1 MTIFNSLVLYFIIWW
16 LSIFLFLPIEISK
29 QRKLKK
35 GNDPGAPEDPKLK
48 KKFIYT
54 TLFAL
59 LVWTI
64 IFITIKISN
73 YEV

>member
-29 QRKLKK
+29 QSKLKK

-48 KKFIYT
+48 KKIIYT
-54 TLFAL
+54 TIFAL
-59 LVWTI
+59 LIWTI
-64 IFITIKISN
+64 IFIAIKIIN

>member
-29 QRKLKK
+29 HIKLKK

-48 KKFIYT
+48 KKIIYT

-59 LVWTI
+59 LIWTI
-64 IFITIKISN
+64 IFIAIKIIN

>member
-1 MTIFNSLVLYFIIWW
+1 MVIYF
-16 LSIFLFLPIEISK
+16 SISANRNIEAEK
-29 QRKLKK
+29 TKK

>member
-1 MTIFNSLVLYFIIWW
+1 
-16 LSIFLFLPIEISK
+16 LPIEISK

-59 LVWTI
+59 LIWTI
-64 IFITIKISN
+64 IFITIKIIN